1 MTRTANRLPIILGVA
16 IAAGGL
22 VFGGSLAANAHN
34 QYPGPGPG
42 HSQSTQV
49 DREASNALAQNS
61 FVPVDGNTESNVGIV
76 EDQIKAYYGSATTT
90 YNIPGV
96 GDSVT
101 ATIPSPTS
109 NYAKQMNGIVAGA
122 ERYLSSPQAR
132 PDHGKKPAIVFDVD
146 DTLLNTYDYEIANA
160 FGYNPTI
167 NGYWVNAGAFPA
179 VPGMVGLYQFA
190 KSHGYTVFFITG
202 RPEAQRAA
210 TEANLASTGYGTIDD
225 SKLFLKQP
233 TTPSYLRC
241 ATASCTTI
249 EYKSGTRAHIETQ
262 GYDIVADFGDQYSDL
277 TGASHGEQYK
287 LPNPMYYL
295 P

>member
-1 MTRTANRLPIILGVA
+1 MTRTSQRLPLFIGAA

-22 VFGGSLAANAHN
+22 VLGGTFAASAHPGSPAAAN
-34 QYPGPGPG
+34 Q
-42 HSQSTQV
+42 TVV
-49 DREASNALAQNS
+49 DRQAAGALAENS
-61 FVPVDGNTESNVGIV
+61 YVPKDGNAEPNIGIV

-90 YNIPGV
+90 YDIPGV
-96 GDSVT
+96 GDDVT
-101 ATIPSPTS
+101 ATIPSSTS
-109 NYAKQMNGIVAGA
+109 NYAKQMAQIVAGA
-122 ERYLSSPQAR
+122 EKYLTSPQAR
-132 PDHGKKPAIVFDVD
+132 PAHGTKPAIVFDVD

-179 VPGMVGLYQFA
+179 VPGMVGLYKFA
-190 KSHGYTVFFITG
+190 QAHGYTVFFITG

-233 TTPSYLRC
+233 TTPSYLSC
-241 ATASCTTI
+241 AAASCTTI

-277 TGASHGEQYK
+277 TGAAHGKQFK